1 MILTTIK
8 ELKEQIR
15 KANKAPVIVPLSMLT
30 NRMQE
35 KGINREQ
42 SKKMLNELYAS
53 GKIRVGKTINDYYI
67 EEL

>member
-15 KANKAPVIVPLSMLT
+15 KSGKAPVIVPFLELT
-30 NRMQE
+30 KRLRE
-35 KGINREQ
+35 KGISRER
-42 SKKMLNELYAS
+42 SKKMLSELYTS
-53 GKIRVGKTINDYYI
+53 GKIRVGKMINDYYI

>member
-35 KGINREQ
+35 KGISREQ
-42 SKKMLNELYAS
+42 SKKMLNELYTS
-53 GKIRVGKTINDYYI
+53 GKIRVGKMINDYYI
-67 EEL
+67 EEI

>member
-8 ELKEQIR
+8 ELEEQIR
-15 KANKAPVIVPLSMLT
+15 KANKAPVIVPFLMLT
-30 NRMQE
+30 SRMQE
-35 KGINREQ
+35 KGISREQ
-42 SKKMLNELYAS
+42 SKKMLNELYTS